1 MFDTADYSYILPT
14 HRLTVYV
21 MGIALGYGLHHWGRD
36 FKLKTVSEYSELCYF
51 KLINTLSVLYF

>member
-21 MGIALGYGLHHWGRD
+21 IGVALGYGLHYWGRD
-36 FKLKTVSEYSELCYF
+36 FKLKTVS
-51 KLINTLSVLYF
+51 